1 MENIYITLDSY
12 RGIGYWN
19 WRINQLGQGIEGET
33 DKIKNHLRGNMEPI
47 TVEASQN
54 IYIHENYMNNTT
66 KTNQAV
72 AKDIGFCL

>member
-1 MENIYITLDSY
+1 
-12 RGIGYWN
+12 
-19 WRINQLGQGIEGET
+19 
-33 DKIKNHLRGNMEPI
+33 MEPI

-66 KTNQAV
+66 KTTQAV